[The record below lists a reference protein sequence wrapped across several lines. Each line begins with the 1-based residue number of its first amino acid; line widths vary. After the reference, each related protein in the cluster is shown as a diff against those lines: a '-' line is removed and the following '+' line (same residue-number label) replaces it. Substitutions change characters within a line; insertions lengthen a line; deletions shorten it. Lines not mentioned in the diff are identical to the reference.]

1 MSFSCTPDLRV
12 GPVDAPRER
21 IGGICHLLCLYEAQE
36 LQCPKPV
43 LMTLK
48 RMTLS
53 ARASVRAQYKMI
65 IFATTS
71 DQMSS
76 VR

>member
-1 MSFSCTPDLRV
+1 MSKTSFDDTQTDDIV
-12 GPVDAPRER
+12 GTR
-21 IGGICHLLCLYEAQE
+21 ICVC
-36 LQCPKPV
+36 
-43 LMTLK
+43 
-48 RMTLS
+48 
-53 ARASVRAQYKMI
+53 AQYKMI